1 MFKYFLLS
9 LFAVLVTL
17 VNLHSPSAANSKSEN
32 CQTQLLSHDE
42 WNALLNRYVKDGFVD
57 YRSWHN
63 LPDDRVR
70 LANYLSDLADYCKP
84 AFEQLPAA
92 SRLAFTL
99 NLYNAAVIDLVLK
112 NYPINSINDIDDK
125 VFNKPIMKLE
135 WLDSKSVSL
144 NALENEIIRPT
155 FKDPRIHFALVCAAV
170 SCPRLLN
177 QAYSPAKVD
186 EQLEA
191 QTKNFFRDRTQ
202 VDYSQKGNL
211 LKVSKIFE
219 WYRQDFEESAGSLNN
234 YLKRELKKVQAS
246 PPRKKAEIQFFEY
259 SWKLNQSRE

>member
-1 MFKYFLLS
+1 MFKHFLLYI
-9 LFAVLVTL
+9 LVIFITL
-17 VNLHSPSAANSKSEN
+17 VNLHAPLAASSKSEN
-32 CQTQLLSHDE
+32 CQTQLVSHDD
-42 WNALLNRYVKDGFVD
+42 WNVLLNRYVKDGFVD
-57 YRSWHN
+57 YRSWHAISE
-63 LPDDRVR
+63 DRVI
-70 LANYLSDLADYCKP
+70 LTNYLSGLAGYCKP
-84 AFEQLPAA
+84 AFELLPAA

-112 NYPINSINDIDDK
+112 NYPLNSINDIDDK

-186 EQLEA
+186 KQLEA
-191 QTKNFFRDRTQ
+191 QTNNFFRDRLQ
-202 VDYSQKGNL
+202 VDYSQKGNV

-219 WYRQDFEESAGSLNN
+219 WYRQDFEIAAGSLNN
-234 YLKRELKKVQAS
+234 YLKRELQKVQKS
-246 PPRKKAEIQFFEY
+246 PSRKEAEIQFFEY
-259 SWKLNQSRE
+259 SWKLNQSRK